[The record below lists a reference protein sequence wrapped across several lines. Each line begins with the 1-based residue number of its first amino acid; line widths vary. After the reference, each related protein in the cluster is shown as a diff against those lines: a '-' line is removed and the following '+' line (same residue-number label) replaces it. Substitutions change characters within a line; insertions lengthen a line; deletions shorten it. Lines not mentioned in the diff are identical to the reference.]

1 MKEIYEFKYCGWLCL
16 LNIDEEGN
24 ATMIEST
31 KGKPKKFNDVK
42 FVKIGSNG
50 GERVQYNNDE
60 VSLPFKNYNDG
71 ELDKRWRK
79 IK

>member
-1 MKEIYEFKYCGWLCL
+1 MKEIYEFKYLGWLCI

-24 ATMIEST
+24 AIMIEST
-31 KGKPKKFNDVK
+31 TGKPKKFNDVK

-50 GERVQYNNDE
+50 GERVQYSNGG